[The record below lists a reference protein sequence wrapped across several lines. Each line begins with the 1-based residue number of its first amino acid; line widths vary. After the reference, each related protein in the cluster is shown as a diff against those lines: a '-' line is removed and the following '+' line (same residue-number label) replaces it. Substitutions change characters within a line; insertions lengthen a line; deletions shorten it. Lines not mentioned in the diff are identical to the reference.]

1 MKLARLKSALKKKSA
16 LPKIVVMGLAIVA
29 MAVWLKA
36 KPAHQGIEHQPVL
49 VEYINAKVQKNTPRV
64 EGFGLIKPRVKFD
77 GIAEVSGRIIFLNPQ
92 LIAGAT
98 LSKDT
103 LLARIDD
110 TDYQLALAQAQA
122 NIIIYQA
129 QLTELKQ
136 NQNSV
141 NKNLA
146 LVEKKIEIA
155 LREFKRKQNLRNQK
169 SISESQ
175 LDNEQQQVLNLRQEK
190 VSLQQQ
196 LDILPSQKQSL
207 NAQLNS
213 AIALSQQ
220 QQRNID
226 RTNITLPFS
235 GRISAVKLEKDQFV
249 SQGQLMFSAQGIEQV
264 EIEAQFTLE
273 QLRPFIEMAIQ
284 TSGDRPIQLNSLIK
298 DNRLRAQVELAL
310 TPGETWP
317 AGVIAFREG
326 LDLQSRTLGVLV
338 RIEKPYENI
347 IPGKR
352 PPLLEGM
359 QASVKL
365 MANAIDTIAVPVSAL
380 HLDNIYLVGNDSS
393 LNKISIKPKLIM
405 NSVALFSP
413 QDLLPNSRIITSD
426 LVPAIQGMHLSLQH
440 NIKAQVALDK
450 MQMERSVKEE
460 NTSVVAVKNIQA
472 GAK

>member
-1 MKLARLKSALKKKSA
+1 MKLSNLKSALKKKSA
-16 LPKIVVMGLAIVA
+16 LPKIVVMGLSVVI

-49 VEYINAKVQKNTPRV
+49 VEYINAKAHKNIPLV
-64 EGFGLIKPRVKFD
+64 EGFGLIKPRVKFN

-92 LIAGAT
+92 LIAGT
-98 LSKDT
+98 ILSKNA

-122 NIIIYQA
+122 NIIIFQA
-129 QLTELKQ
+129 QITELMQ
-136 NQNSV
+136 NKKSV

-146 LVEKKIEIA
+146 LVEGKIEVA
-155 LREFKRKQNLRNQK
+155 QREFKRKKDLRKKN

-175 LDNEQQQVLNLRQEK
+175 LDSELQKVLNLRQER

-196 LDILPSQKQSL
+196 LNILPSQKQSL

-226 RTNITLPFS
+226 RTNITLPFN
-235 GRISAVKLEKDQFV
+235 GRISAVNLEKDQFV
-249 SQGQLMFSAQGIEQV
+249 SQGQLMFSVQGIEQV

-284 TSGDRPIQLNSLIK
+284 TSDDQPIQLSSLIK
-298 DNRLRAQVELAL
+298 DNHLRARVELAL
-310 TPGETWP
+310 TPGEIWP
-317 AGVIAFREG
+317 ASVIAFREG

-365 MANAIDTIAVPVSAL
+365 MAKAIDTIAVPVSAL
-380 HLDNIYLVGNDSS
+380 HLDNIYLVGTENT
-393 LNKISIKPKLIM
+393 LNKVSIKPKLIM

-413 QDLLPNSRIITSD
+413 KDLSPDSRIITSD
-426 LVPAIQGMHLSLQH
+426 LVPALQGMHLSLQH
-440 NIKAQVALDK
+440 NTRTQVALSE
-450 MQMERSVKEE
+450 MQVNENAKKE
-460 NTSVVAVKNIQA
+460 NTNALAIEKIQA